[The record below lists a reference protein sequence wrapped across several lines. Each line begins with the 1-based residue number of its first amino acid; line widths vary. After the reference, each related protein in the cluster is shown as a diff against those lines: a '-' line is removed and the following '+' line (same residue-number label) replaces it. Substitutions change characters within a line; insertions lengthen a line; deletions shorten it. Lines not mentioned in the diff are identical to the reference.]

1 MQIIHANHSRYTNSF
16 HVFPRPTSLSG
27 SVSLQSNAFSPSHHH
42 HRHPYNM
49 SVQLQFISLFH
60 VYSVFYFQLVP

>member
-1 MQIIHANHSRYTNSF
+1 MCKSF
-16 HVFPRPTSLSG
+16 ISLSDVYNLFPTYPG
-27 SVSLQSNAFSPSHHH
+27 LTSSGALSLQSNAFSPSHHH